1 MPEGM
6 RLGTGTIYI
15 NGAKFVGPVTDFTY
29 ETEEVDE
36 RFRDHLRKNLSTKY
50 GLTFTCKISRIQL
63 LNLMGIWQ
71 WVLESCPNGR
81 IKHFMLHGSDRVKS
95 KNFNHAIKLICRKVK
110 KV

>member
-6 RLGTGTIYI
+6 RLGTGTVCI
-15 NGAKFVGPVTDFTY
+15 NGEKFVGPVTDFTY
-29 ETEEVDE
+29 ETEEVEE
-36 RFRDHLRKNLSTKY
+36 RFRDHLLKNLSTED

-71 WVLESCPNGR
+71 WVFDNCPSGR
-81 IKHFMLHGSDRVKS
+81 IKHFMLHGSDRVKF
-95 KNFNHAIKLICRKVK
+95 KNYQHAIKLICRKVK